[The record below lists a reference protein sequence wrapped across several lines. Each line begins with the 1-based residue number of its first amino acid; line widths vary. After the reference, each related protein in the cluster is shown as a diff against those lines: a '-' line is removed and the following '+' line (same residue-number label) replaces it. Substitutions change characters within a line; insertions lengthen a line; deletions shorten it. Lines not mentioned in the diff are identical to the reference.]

1 MPSHNK
7 RVSNSGRRTV
17 PPADA
22 GGVNPFPKFLFEPE
36 LVERLRLSPCAI
48 ARMEDRGQ
56 FPRRVKLAT
65 KRIAWIEAEVLDW
78 LANRMAARGAA

>member
-1 MPSHNK
+1 MPSHN
-7 RVSNSGRRTV
+7 RVSARRAV

-22 GGVNPFPKFLFEPE
+22 GGVNPFPKFLFENE

-56 FPRRVKLAT
+56 FPKRVKLAS
-65 KRIAWIEAEVLDW
+65 RRVAWIEAEVLDW
-78 LANRMAARGAA
+78 LANRMAARAA